1 MSCRSELSNK
11 SIYRFTKIIYYQSN
25 QTGCSYNYNC
35 NDLMATWRYNSFMT
49 RPDFYSEAANF
60 LKHIDAD
67 WAWLVQ
73 SVGPCI
79 FTPKPEREPYEALV
93 RAVAYQQ
100 LSTKAGDAI
109 LGKLKRHFDTF
120 PSPSQ
125 LIAAEFDELRGAGF
139 SGRKIETLKGI
150 AEGAIN
156 GLVPTRKAAD
166 AMSNEALI
174 ERLVTLKG
182 IGQWTVEMMLMFTL
196 ERMDILPADD
206 FGITDGYRRLK
217 KLDTAPKRKQMA
229 EIGMAWSPYRTVA
242 SWYLWRVP
250 K

>member
-1 MSCRSELSNK
+1 MTNAE
-11 SIYRFTKIIYYQSN
+11 F
-25 QTGCSYNYNC
+25 YNEASLF
-35 NDLMATWRYNSFMT
+35 LMNLDSDWNSLI
-49 RPDFYSEAANF
+49 EA
-60 LKHIDAD
+60 I
-67 WAWLVQ
+67 
-73 SVGPCI
+73 GPCA
-79 FTPKPEREPYEALV
+79 FAPKPEREPYEALV

-109 LGKLKRHFDTF
+109 LGKFIRQFGAF
-120 PSPSQ
+120 PTPLQ
-125 LIAAEFDELRGAGF
+125 LIAAEFDDLRSAGF

-156 GLVPTRKAAD
+156 GLVPTREVANTMSD
-166 AMSNEALI
+166 AALI

-206 FGITDGYRRLK
+206 FGITEGYRRLK
-217 KLDTAPKRKQMA
+217 KLDTAPKRKQMV
-229 EIGMAWSPYRTVA
+229 EIGMQWRPYRTVA